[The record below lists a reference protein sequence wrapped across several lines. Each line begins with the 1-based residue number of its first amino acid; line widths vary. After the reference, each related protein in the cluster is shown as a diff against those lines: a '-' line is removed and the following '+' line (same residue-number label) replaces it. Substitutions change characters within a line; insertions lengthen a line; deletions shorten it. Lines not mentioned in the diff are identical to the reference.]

1 MAGEG
6 AVRARVVSSRL
17 RVGAFA
23 RPGDAVTLTQCDGTT
38 CGATSLLAARLL
50 LAPGDDGAA
59 GLPLAPSPDGGAR
72 AASRGAAAAALPG
85 QALLARLA
93 AAELAAQRAMNRRA
107 GGPLGRLPW
116 TSRLGSTPWAVA
128 ERLGEVVAA
137 LPGTVGEAGAAGVA
151 GAAGAA
157 GDAAHVRCAVDW
169 VDDHG
174 PRWPQDVARLRA
186 VLASGLPA
194 ILLTGGPLGLP
205 GQAGSAVVRLLRA
218 ALERG
223 PAIPRHYVL
232 ALPWTAIGAEDPGEG
247 RVHVYDPSS
256 GSVGV
261 LDLLAPRPATGPG
274 PRLLGAWPRVLAVIA
289 PERGPHD

>member
-50 LAPGDDGAA
+50 LIPVDDGAA
-59 GLPLAPSPDGGAR
+59 GLPLAPSPDDGAR
-72 AASRGAAAAALPG
+72 AASRQAAAAALPG

-93 AAELAAQRAMNRRA
+93 EAELAAQRAMNRRA

-128 ERLGEVVAA
+128 DRLGEVVAA
-137 LPGTVGEAGAAGVA
+137 VPGAAGTAEAAGVA
-151 GAAGAA
+151 GAARA
-157 GDAAHVRCAVDW
+157 RCAVDW
-169 VDDHG
+169 VDDRG
-174 PRWPQDVARLRA
+174 PRWSLDVARLRA

-205 GQAGSAVVRLLRA
+205 GQAGSAIVRVLRA

-232 ALPWTAIGAEDPGEG
+232 ALPWPVIGAEDPGEG
-247 RVHVYDPSS
+247 RIHVYDPSS

-289 PERGPHD
+289 PQEDPHD